1 MKAAA
6 DLACTLHRQYSVR
19 CRRPLVGRS
28 LRFDPKCPYEN
39 DGRPAQVNKSV
50 VEASGFWLPFAAVR
64 ARGFLVLD
72 GQPALR
78 SAADVARDEVEETMA
93 RSDKVA
99 AVAELASKF
108 SGSAGVVLTE
118 YRGLSVKA
126 LMQLRRSLGDD
137 ASYAV
142 SKNTLTTIAAREAG
156 LDAIEEQ
163 LVGPTAIAFINGDP
177 VVVAKGLRDFAR
189 TNPQLVI
196 KGGVLDGK
204 FMTPDEVRKL
214 ADLESRE
221 VLLAKVAGVMQGVL
235 QQAISLVSAPLS
247 QAARLFAALE
257 QAAGEN
263 PSLLAPAPEA
273 SAEPSN
279 EEPAADFTQEPT
291 TAEPA
296 EAVALEATTAE
307 PAAEVTLEP
316 AKEELAAEVTREPT
330 NEELAAEAALHAA
343 SAAPDP
349 GTAPAAEPLAAPAA
363 EDN

>member
-1 MKAAA
+1 VWWK
-6 DLACTLHRQYSVR
+6 TSVFR
-19 CRRPLVGRS
+19 
-28 LRFDPKCPYEN
+28 
-39 DGRPAQVNKSV
+39 
-50 VEASGFWLPFAAVR
+50 LPFAAVR
-64 ARGFLVLD
+64 ARGFLVSTA
-72 GQPALR
+72 GQPFGVLQTQR
-78 SAADVARDEVEETMA
+78 VTKWRKQMA

-99 AVAELASKF
+99 AVSELAGRF
-108 SGSAGVVLTE
+108 SNSAGVVLTE

-204 FMTPDEVRKL
+204 FLTPDEVRRL

-221 VLLAKVAGVMQGVL
+221 VLLAKVAGALQGVL
-235 QQAISLVSAPLS
+235 QQAVSLVAAPLS

-263 PSLLAPAPEA
+263 PALLAPAPETT
-273 SAEPSN
+273 AEPSN
-279 EEPAADFTQEPT
+279 EELAAETTPEPT
-291 TAEPA
+291 N
-296 EAVALEATTAE
+296 
-307 PAAEVTLEP
+307 
-316 AKEELAAEVTREPT
+316 EELAAEVTREPT
-330 NEELAAEAALHAA
+330 NDELAADAAPAAAAA
-343 SAAPDP
+343 SDA
-349 GTAPAAEPLAAPAA
+349 GTAPTAEPPSAPAA

>member
-1 MKAAA
+1 
-6 DLACTLHRQYSVR
+6 
-19 CRRPLVGRS
+19 
-28 LRFDPKCPYEN
+28 
-39 DGRPAQVNKSV
+39 
-50 VEASGFWLPFAAVR
+50 
-64 ARGFLVLD
+64 
-72 GQPALR
+72 
-78 SAADVARDEVEETMA
+78 MA

-99 AVAELASKF
+99 AVAELADRLS
-108 SGSAGVVLTE
+108 SSAGVVLTE

-177 VVVAKGLRDFAR
+177 VLVAKGLRDFAR

-204 FMTPDEVRKL
+204 FVTPDEVRKL

-221 VLLAKVAGVMQGVL
+221 VLLAKVAGAMQGVL
-235 QQAISLVSAPLS
+235 QQAISLVSEPLS
-247 QAARLFAALE
+247 QAARLLAALE
-257 QAAGEN
+257 QAAGDN
-263 PSLLAPAPEA
+263 PSLLAHAPEA

-279 EEPAADFTQEPT
+279 EDLAAEEIQEPT
-291 TAEPA
+291 T
-296 EAVALEATTAE
+296 
-307 PAAEVTLEP
+307 
-316 AKEELAAEVTREPT
+316 EELAAEVTGEPTTEELAAEVTPEPT
-330 NEELAAEAALHAA
+330 NEELAAEAATHAA
-343 SAAPDP
+343 SAAPDA
-349 GTAPAAEPLAAPAA
+349 GTAPAEEPLAAPAA

>member
-1 MKAAA
+1 
-6 DLACTLHRQYSVR
+6 
-19 CRRPLVGRS
+19 
-28 LRFDPKCPYEN
+28 
-39 DGRPAQVNKSV
+39 
-50 VEASGFWLPFAAVR
+50 
-64 ARGFLVLD
+64 
-72 GQPALR
+72 
-78 SAADVARDEVEETMA
+78 MA

-99 AVAELASKF
+99 AVAELTDRF
-108 SGSAGVVLTE
+108 SSSAGVVLTE

-137 ASYAV
+137 ASYAI
-142 SKNTLTTIAAREAG
+142 SKNTLTTIAAHEAG

-189 TNPQLVI
+189 TNPELVI

-204 FMTPDEVRKL
+204 FMTPEDVRKL

-221 VLLAKVAGVMQGVL
+221 VLLAKVAGALQGVL

-247 QAARLFAALE
+247 QTARLFAALE

-279 EEPAADFTQEPT
+279 SDLA
-291 TAEPA
+291 AEPA
-296 EAVALEATTAE
+296 GGRTNSEAASE
-307 PAAEVTLEP
+307 PTQ
-316 AKEELAAEVTREPT
+316 EPT
-330 NEELAAEAALHAA
+330 NEELAAEAAQPAA
-343 SAAPDP
+343 SAAAEA
-349 GTAPAAEPLAAPAA
+349 GTAPAADPLAAPAA

>member
-1 MKAAA
+1 
-6 DLACTLHRQYSVR
+6 
-19 CRRPLVGRS
+19 
-28 LRFDPKCPYEN
+28 
-39 DGRPAQVNKSV
+39 
-50 VEASGFWLPFAAVR
+50 
-64 ARGFLVLD
+64 
-72 GQPALR
+72 
-78 SAADVARDEVEETMA
+78 MA

-99 AVAELASKF
+99 AVAELADRLS
-108 SGSAGVVLTE
+108 SSAGVVLTE

-177 VVVAKGLRDFAR
+177 VLVAKGLRDFAR

-204 FMTPDEVRKL
+204 FVTPDEVRKL

-221 VLLAKVAGVMQGVL
+221 VLLAKVAGAMQGVL

-247 QAARLFAALE
+247 QAARLLAALE
-257 QAAGEN
+257 QAAGDN
-263 PSLLAPAPEA
+263 PSLLAHAPEA

-279 EEPAADFTQEPT
+279 EDLPAEEIQEPT
-291 TAEPA
+291 T
-296 EAVALEATTAE
+296 
-307 PAAEVTLEP
+307 
-316 AKEELAAEVTREPT
+316 EELAAEVTGEPTTEELAAEVTPEPT
-330 NEELAAEAALHAA
+330 NEELAAEPATHAA
-343 SAAPDP
+343 SAAPDA
-349 GTAPAAEPLAAPAA
+349 GTAPAEEPLAAPAA

>member
-1 MKAAA
+1 
-6 DLACTLHRQYSVR
+6 
-19 CRRPLVGRS
+19 
-28 LRFDPKCPYEN
+28 
-39 DGRPAQVNKSV
+39 
-50 VEASGFWLPFAAVR
+50 
-64 ARGFLVLD
+64 
-72 GQPALR
+72 
-78 SAADVARDEVEETMA
+78 MA

-99 AVAELASKF
+99 AVAELTDRF
-108 SGSAGVVLTE
+108 SSSAGVVLTE

-126 LMQLRRSLGDD
+126 LMHLRRSLGDD

-163 LVGPTAIAFINGDP
+163 LVGPTAIAFISGDP

-204 FMTPDEVRKL
+204 FMTPDDVRKL

-221 VLLAKVAGVMQGVL
+221 VLLAKVAGALQGVL

-257 QAAGEN
+257 EAASED
-263 PSLLAPAPEA
+263 PSLLSAGPEET
-273 SAEPSN
+273 SEPSN
-279 EEPAADFTQEPT
+279 EI
-291 TAEPA
+291 
-296 EAVALEATTAE
+296 
-307 PAAEVTLEP
+307 AAEVTS
-316 AKEELAAEVTREPT
+316 EPT
-330 NEELAAEAALHAA
+330 NEELAAEPTREQVHEELAAEAAQPAA
-343 SAAPDP
+343 SAAAEA
-349 GTAPAAEPLAAPAA
+349 GAAPAADQLAAPAA